1 MKNVYAAILT
11 PGEYGYTV
19 YIPDW
24 DIYTQGNDIGDA
36 MDMARDAIGL
46 MGIDYQDDNKA
57 IPQPTTLTPER
68 PDNGHISLIDIDFE
82 AYRKAHDNRAIR
94 KNVTLPSWL
103 NTLAEEQHINFSG
116 VLQAAL
122 KEKLNIKD

>member
-24 DIYTQGNDIGDA
+24 DIYTQGNDIAEA
-36 MDMARDAIGL
+36 MDMARDAMGL
-46 MGIDYQDDNKA
+46 MGIYYQEDNKA
-57 IPQPTTLTPER
+57 IPKPTTLTPKR
-68 PDNGHISLIDIDFE
+68 PDNGHIALIDIDFE
-82 AYRKAHDNRAIR
+82 AYRKAHDNRAVR
-94 KNVTLPSWL
+94 KNVTIPCWL

-122 KEKLNIKD
+122 KETLNVKE